1 MPERALLL
9 AYTFPPR
16 IGGRETYLYELF
28 SRLDPLE
35 VAVLTPQEEEAARFD
50 AEAPFPILRE
60 PRQRWFWFMEGRRT
74 RARWMVDVVR
84 QLHLRRSD
92 LLYCGVAI
100 PDGLT
105 GWLLARTLGMPY
117 VVFTY
122 AKEIIEPLN
131 SPRLESWRT
140 RVLREAETIIT
151 ISRYA
156 RQLLREQGVAEE
168 QIVIIPPGVDT
179 HRFRPD
185 ASAGAAIRRR
195 YHLGDGPLILT
206 VARLTPRKG
215 HDLVLRALPALL
227 KQFPDLRYA
236 IVGVGKDAARLHRLA
251 QEQGVAQ
258 AVLFIGAVNDADLPG
273 WYNAAD
279 LLVMPNRMERE
290 DVEGFG
296 IVFLEAAACG
306 KPAIGGRSG
315 GAEDAIVEGKTG
327 YLVEPTSVGDL
338 IAAVARLLA
347 DPQLAQAMGEAG
359 RARVEREFTWERSA
373 ERLLALHR
381 RLVAC
386 RRLRSPNPTVLLR
399 RLDLF

>member
-16 IGGRETYLYELF
+16 IGGREAYLYELF
-28 SRLDPLE
+28 SRLEPLE
-35 VAVLTPQEEEAARFD
+35 VAVLTPQEEGAGRFD
-50 AEAPFPILRE
+50 AEAPFPIYRV
-60 PRQRWFWFMEGRRT
+60 PRRRWFWFMEGRRS
-74 RARWMVDVVR
+74 RIRWLVEVVR
-84 QLHLRRSD
+84 RLHLRRTD

-105 GWLLARTLGMPY
+105 GWMLARSLGMPY
-117 VVFTY
+117 VPFTY
-122 AKEIIEPLN
+122 AKEIIEPLA
-131 SPRLESWRT
+131 SPRLEEWRR
-140 RVLREAETIIT
+140 RVLQEAETVIT

-156 RQLLREQGVAEE
+156 RQLLREQGVSDER
-168 QIVIIPPGVDT
+168 IVIIPPGVDV

-185 ASAGAAIRRR
+185 PEAGALIRRR
-195 YHLGDGPLILT
+195 YRLGDDPLILT

-215 HDLVLRALPALL
+215 HDLVLRALPALR

-236 IVGVGKDAARLHRLA
+236 IVGVGQDAARLHQLA
-251 QEQGVAQ
+251 LDYGVVD
-258 AVLFIGAVNDADLPG
+258 AVLFVGAVEDADLPG

-279 LLVMPNRMERE
+279 LLVMPNRMEGG

-315 GAEDAIVEGKTG
+315 GSEDAIVDGKTG
-327 YLVEPTSVGDL
+327 YLVEPASVGDL

-347 DPQLAQAMGEAG
+347 DPQLAQAMGKAG

-373 ERLLALHR
+373 RRLLALHR
-381 RLVAC
+381 RLIAR
-386 RRLRSPNPTVLLR
+386 RRLRPPDPTVLVR
-399 RLDLF
+399 RFDLL